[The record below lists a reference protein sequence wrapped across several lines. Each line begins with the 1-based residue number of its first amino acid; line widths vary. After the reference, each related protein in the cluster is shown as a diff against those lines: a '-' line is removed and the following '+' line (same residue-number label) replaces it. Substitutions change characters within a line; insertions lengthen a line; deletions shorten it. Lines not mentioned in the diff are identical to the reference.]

1 LIDRIALSNTQK
13 WALQQQRKNVNEGAE
28 LNFCPIVSSA
38 GRCPGHGG
46 RNMQDEK
53 VGTAMALLAA
63 LGIAFGAAQAT
74 AQETAGCDENSNGYV
89 SADEAATCAEHGY
102 STIVGSEEAIT
113 RNRFEQAF
121 AETENVDE
129 MWTEADADQDGVLS
143 QAEWSD
149 WSARRFRSA
158 SPRVEGLSVDDYE
171 ALEAQYHMGDDQQGQ
186 DESGNGGQSA
196 NPGAGDSDPGDSGGE
211 TNGSDTG
218 SDDNA
223 SSSES
228 GAGGDSGDSGS
239 SGESGGSGSS
249 GGGSGSGSGG

>member
-1 LIDRIALSNTQK
+1 
-13 WALQQQRKNVNEGAE
+13 
-28 LNFCPIVSSA
+28 
-38 GRCPGHGG
+38 
-46 RNMQDEK
+46 MQDEK

-158 SPRVEGLSVDDYE
+158 STRVEGISVDDYE

-211 TNGSDTG
+211 SSGDSGSDDGGETSGSDTG